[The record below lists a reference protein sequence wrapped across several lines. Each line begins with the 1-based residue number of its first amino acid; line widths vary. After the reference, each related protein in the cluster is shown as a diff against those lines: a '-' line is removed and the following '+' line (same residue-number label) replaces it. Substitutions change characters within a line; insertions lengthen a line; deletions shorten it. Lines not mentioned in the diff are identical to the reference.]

1 MTKYEED
8 NIMDDN
14 IIAVRMARTLAGLAL
29 IQRTLKGD
37 KPPIEKKIVCKV
49 SMSKMID
56 GGDPE
61 INMLVIPVIMGYI
74 TDIVSEKEVLDLIDN
89 MFAFGDGEL
98 QKVTDE
104 ANEFLDKKDAILK
117 LYKEGGMHINEEDI
131 KK

>member
-1 MTKYEED
+1 
-8 NIMDDN
+8 MDDN
-14 IIAVRMARTLAGLAL
+14 NKIGERLARTLAGLAL

-104 ANEFLDKKDAILK
+104 ANEFLDKKDAVLK

>member
-1 MTKYEED
+1 
-8 NIMDDN
+8 MDDKKL
-14 IIAVRMARTLAGLAL
+14 AERLARTLAGLAL

-61 INMLVIPVIMGYI
+61 VNMLVIPVILGYI
-74 TDIVSEKEVLDLIDN
+74 TDILSEKDVLDLIDRI
-89 MFAFGDGEL
+89 FACGNGEL

-104 ANEFLDKKDAILK
+104 ANEFLDKKDAVFK

>member
-1 MTKYEED
+1 
-8 NIMDDN
+8 MDDKKL
-14 IIAVRMARTLAGLAL
+14 AERLARTLAGLAL
-29 IQRTLKGD
+29 IQRTLKDD

-49 SMSKMID
+49 SLSKITD

-74 TDIVSEKEVLDLIDN
+74 IDVVSEKEVLDLIDKI
-89 MFAFGDGEL
+89 FACGDGEL

-104 ANEFLDKKDAILK
+104 ANEFLDKKDAVIK

>member
-1 MTKYEED
+1 
-8 NIMDDN
+8 MDDKKL
-14 IIAVRMARTLAGLAL
+14 AERLARTLAGLAL

-49 SMSKMID
+49 SLSKITD

-61 INMLVIPVIMGYI
+61 VNMLVIPVILGYI
-74 TDIVSEKEVLDLIDN
+74 TDILSEKDVLDLIDRI
-89 MFAFGDGEL
+89 FACGNGEL

-104 ANEFLDKKDAILK
+104 ANEFLDKKDAVFK

>member
-1 MTKYEED
+1 
-8 NIMDDN
+8 MDDN

-49 SMSKMID
+49 SMSKMTD

-74 TDIVSEKEVLDLIDN
+74 IDVVSKQMSSSIKRTPLLN
-89 MFAFGDGEL
+89 
-98 QKVTDE
+98 
-104 ANEFLDKKDAILK
+104 
-117 LYKEGGMHINEEDI
+117 YI
-131 KK
+131 KKAECISTRKTLKIIYWGGIATPFIFFFFFCS